1 MTELKTC
8 VQVSDLVCEVAPG
21 AKPCDNAAPVEFLI
35 LESRDSFP
43 EGRAAAAAIRLVGRG
58 LVEAKANVTVLLPKA
73 GGSAAGTV
81 NLPHTGLY
89 KGIQFE
95 FTCGTA
101 TRSPHFFNRRR
112 DAVKGYVILWLR
124 IIQKRMACG
133 RKGLCV
139 CLYGAAPFLCL
150 PVLLLAKL
158 LRFLVIVEL
167 CEWKP
172 AFTSATHLT
181 RNGTPNESVHLIE
194 RVWSNW
200 YHRLRVWLADGVL
213 AISED
218 LERKAAAILP
228 APRKRN
234 VLRHSIL
241 VDVNEAPVERLQPDT
256 IKGPYVLWCG
266 EVGGY
271 FDSVIWLLRCYA
283 VALKRVEGLKF
294 MLVGPLSNALKQKLL
309 GEIAAAGLTE
319 KQVIVGGYV
328 SRRELW
334 TLYSGAVALLAPLD
348 DSERSR
354 ARFPWKIAEY
364 LASGRPVITSDVG
377 EIPRYFTDGENA
389 LVARPDDEEDFVSKI
404 ELVAINPALAD
415 RIGAAG
421 RELAL
426 RKFHYSS
433 YGETLLRF
441 VRSLTDRDQSNL
453 VPERSDLKIAK
464 SRPDPKHTP

>member
-1 MTELKTC
+1 MTELKPC
-8 VQVSDLVCEVAPG
+8 VQVSDLVSEVAPG
-21 AKPCDNAAPVEFLI
+21 AKPCGNTAPLEFLI

-133 RKGLCV
+133 RNGLCV

-241 VDVNEAPVERLQPDT
+241 VDVNEAPVERLQPDI

-271 FDSVIWLLRCYA
+271 FDSVVWLLRCYA
-283 VALKRVEGLKF
+283 IALKRVEGLKF
-294 MLVGPLSNALKQKLL
+294 VLVGPLSDALKQKLL
-309 GEIAAAGLTE
+309 GKIAAAGLTE
-319 KQVIVGGYV
+319 KQVLVGGYV

-364 LASGRPVITSDVG
+364 LASGRPVITSSVG
-377 EIPRYFTDGENA
+377 EIPRFFTDGVDA

-404 ELVAINPALAD
+404 ELAAINPALAD

-426 RKFHYSS
+426 GEFHY
-433 YGETLLRF
+433 
-441 VRSLTDRDQSNL
+441 
-453 VPERSDLKIAK
+453 
-464 SRPDPKHTP
+464 

>member
-1 MTELKTC
+1 MTELKAC
-8 VQVSDLVCEVAPG
+8 DQVSDLVCEVTPE
-21 AKPCDNAAPVEFLI
+21 AKPSGNAAPMEFLI
-35 LESRDSFP
+35 LESHDSFP
-43 EGRAAAAAIRLVGRG
+43 EGKAAAAAIRLIGRG
-58 LVEAKANVTVLLPKA
+58 LVEAKANVTVLLPKP
-73 GGSAAGTV
+73 GRSAASTA

-89 KGIQFE
+89 KGIRFE

-101 TRSPHFFNRRR
+101 TRSQNFLNRRR
-112 DAVKGYVILWLR
+112 DAVKGYLVLWLR
-124 IIQKRMACG
+124 IIQKRMVCG

-139 CLYGAAPFLCL
+139 YLYGAAPFLCL

-158 LRFLVIVEL
+158 FRFLIIVEL

-172 AFTSATHLT
+172 AFTSATRLT
-181 RNGTPNESVHLIE
+181 RDGIPNESVHPFA
-194 RVWSNW
+194 RAMSNL

-241 VDVNEAPVERLQPDT
+241 VDVNEAPVERLQPDL
-256 IKGPYVLWCG
+256 IKGTYVMWCG

-271 FDSVIWLLRCYA
+271 FDSVVWLLRCYA
-283 VALKRVEGLKF
+283 TASKRVEGLKF
-294 MLVGPLSNALKQKLL
+294 ALAGPISDALRLRLL
-309 GEIAAAGLTE
+309 GEISAAGVTE
-319 KQVIVGGYV
+319 NQVIMAGYV
-328 SRRELW
+328 SRRDLW

-348 DSERSR
+348 NSERSR

-364 LASGRPVITSDVG
+364 LAAGRPVITSSVG

-389 LVARPDDEEDFVSKI
+389 LVARPDDEVDFISKI
-404 ELVAINPALAD
+404 ELAAKDPALAD

-421 RELAL
+421 RDLAL
-426 RKFHYSS
+426 REFHYGA
-433 YGETLLRF
+433 YGKTLLRF
-441 VRSLTDRDQSNL
+441 VHGLIDHDQSNL
-453 VPERSDLKIAK
+453 VPERSEFEIAEAH
-464 SRPDPKHTP
+464 PDPKHTL